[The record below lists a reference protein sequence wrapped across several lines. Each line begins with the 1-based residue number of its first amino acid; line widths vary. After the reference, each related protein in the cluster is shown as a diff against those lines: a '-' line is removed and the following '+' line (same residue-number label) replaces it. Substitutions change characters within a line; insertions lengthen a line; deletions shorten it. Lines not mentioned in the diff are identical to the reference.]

1 MYKKSYR
8 NSMDNENGTCVPV
21 IKMNRT
27 NLDIH
32 RDKAEVMP
40 MPMTEMMM
48 GQPLTF
54 EKTIDGKGTV
64 QVFGKLDLDKFI
76 QRLLSS
82 KALLK

>member
-1 MYKKSYR
+1 
-8 NSMDNENGTCVPV
+8 
-21 IKMNRT
+21 MNRT

-32 RDKAEVMP
+32 RNKAEVMP
-40 MPMTEMMM
+40 MPKTETMM

-76 QRLLSS
+76 KRLLSS
-82 KALLK
+82 KAL